1 MNNSLVQTK
10 RSWHT
15 FCRDAGKMLRLAWQA
30 RPRFSLVAIL
40 LSLVQALLPVAA
52 AWLLKLLLD
61 AVVVY
66 FETPAEQFFRYVV
79 LFAAGYVVVFSL
91 QKLVGSLEQYIKG
104 ELQRAIGLLVRG
116 NVYRQTLSFE
126 GIAYLENP
134 QYHDLQTV
142 SSQSVQSAPFMIAD
156 ALSALV
162 RAVSLLVSFLGLLL
176 WLSPLLTVLV
186 LLSAV
191 PHLLIHLK
199 FGRDRFKLSFDL
211 SPLQRESFY
220 FSALLTGLA
229 AAKELRLFGLQ
240 SYLFDK
246 WQRTAAENNEA
257 QRQLQYKEMGWQL
270 LLELLAFAALALA
283 FFFILLGI
291 FNRQMSVGDIAL
303 YSSALAGVQTG
314 IVTLVRA
321 IGQTSE
327 VHLFF
332 TQYENLQKMPQ
343 PVRIS
348 DNPRPVS
355 PLRLA
360 IEFRNVWF
368 RYGDDMSW
376 VLQGISLT
384 IPANQCLALV
394 GVNGAGKSTLVKLI
408 TRLYDPTKG
417 QILYDGIDIREFDVA
432 EYRRRLSAVFQDF
445 VQYQLPV
452 WENIGLGDVARI
464 RQRAPIVAAAQE
476 AGIAGRIAALPNGYE
491 TRLSRWLARGEQG
504 TDLSGG
510 EWQKIAIAR
519 AFMREADL
527 ILLDEPT
534 AALDSET
541 ESRLVALLTQLKTGR
556 TSLLISHRFS
566 TVKLADV
573 IVVMDGGRV
582 SECGTHA
589 ELMRLNGLYT
599 RMYSAQA
606 DLYYQNNHLPQELI
620 APRAGDV

>member
-1 MNNSLVQTK
+1 MNNTLVQTK

-15 FCRDAGKMLRLAWQA
+15 FWRDAGKMLRLAWVA

-66 FETPAEQFFRYVV
+66 FETSAVHFFGYAV
-79 LFAAGYVVVFSL
+79 LLAAGYVIVISL
-91 QKLVGSLEQYIKG
+91 QKLVGQLEQYVKG
-104 ELQRAIGLLVRG
+104 ELQRGIGLLVQS
-116 NVYRQTLSFE
+116 NIYRQTLSFQ

-142 SSQSVQSAPFMIAD
+142 SSRSVNSAPFMIVD
-156 ALSALV
+156 TLSALV

-176 WLSPLLTVLV
+176 WLSPLLTLLV
-186 LLSAV
+186 LLSAI

-220 FSALLTGLA
+220 LSALLTGLD

-240 SYLFDK
+240 AYLFDK

-257 QRQLQYKEMGWQL
+257 ERQLQYTEMGWQL
-270 LLELLAFAALALA
+270 LLELLAFLTLALA

-314 IVTLVRA
+314 IVTLMQA
-321 IGQTSE
+321 IGRMSE

-348 DNPRPVS
+348 DNPRSVS
-355 PLRLA
+355 PLRRGL
-360 IEFRNVWF
+360 EFSDVWF
-368 RYGDDMSW
+368 RYGDDMPW
-376 VLQGISLT
+376 VLQGISFS
-384 IPANQCLALV
+384 IPAHQCLALV
-394 GVNGAGKSTLVKLI
+394 GVNGAGKSTLLKLI
-408 TRLYDPTKG
+408 TRLYDPTQG
-417 QILYDGIDIREFDVA
+417 QILWDGVDIREFDVA
-432 EYRRRLSAVFQDF
+432 GYRRRLSTVFQDF
-445 VQYQLPV
+445 VRYQLPV
-452 WENIGLGDVARI
+452 WENIGLGDVAHIDRREQI
-464 RQRAPIVAAAQE
+464 MAAARQ
-476 AGIAGRIAALPNGYE
+476 ADIAGRIDALPNGYE
-491 TRLSRWLARGEQG
+491 TQLSRWLARGEQG

-541 ESRLVALLTQLKTGR
+541 ESRLVTLLTQLKTGR

-566 TVKLADV
+566 TVRLADV
-573 IVVMDGGRV
+573 IVVMDDGRV
-582 SECGTHA
+582 AECGTHA
-589 ELMRLNGLYT
+589 ELMRLNDLYA

-620 APRAGDV
+620 APRAGDF

>member
-1 MNNSLVQTK
+1 MNNNLVQTK
-10 RSWHT
+10 RSWQT
-15 FCRDAGKMLRLAWQA
+15 FWRDAGKMLRLAWQA

-66 FETPAEQFFRYVV
+66 FETPAEQFFRYVI
-79 LFAAGYVVVFSL
+79 LFTAGYVVVFSL
-91 QKLVGSLEQYIKG
+91 QKLVGPLEQYIKG

-162 RAVSLLVSFLGLLL
+162 RAVSLLASFLGLLL
-176 WLSPLLTVLV
+176 WLSPLLTLLV
-186 LLSAV
+186 LLSAI

-220 FSALLTGLA
+220 LSFLLTGLD

-246 WQRTAAENNEA
+246 WRQAAAQSNEA
-257 QRQLQYKEMGWQL
+257 ERQLQYKEMGWQL
-270 LLELLAFAALALA
+270 LLELLAFAAMALA

-291 FNRQMSVGDIAL
+291 FNRQLSVGDIAL

-332 TQYENLQKMPQ
+332 TQYENLQTMPQ
-343 PVRIS
+343 PIRIS

-355 PLRLA
+355 PLRRA
-360 IEFRNVWF
+360 IEFRDVWF
-368 RYGDDMSW
+368 RYSDDAPW
-376 VLQGISLT
+376 VLQGISFT

-408 TRLYDPTKG
+408 TRLYDPTQG
-417 QILYDGIDIREFDVA
+417 QILWDGIDIREFDVA
-432 EYRRRLSAVFQDF
+432 GYRRRLSTVFQDF
-445 VQYQLPV
+445 VRYQLPV
-452 WENIGLGDVARI
+452 WENIGLGDVPHIDRREQI
-464 RQRAPIVAAAQE
+464 MAAARQ
-476 AGIAGRIAALPNGYE
+476 ADVANCIDALPNGYE
-491 TRLSRWLARGEQG
+491 TQLSRWLARGQTG

-519 AFMREADL
+519 AFMRQADL

-541 ESRLVALLTQLKTGR
+541 ESRLVQLLTQLKAGR

-566 TVKLADV
+566 TVKLADR
-573 IVVMDGGRV
+573 IVVMDAGQV
-582 SECGTHA
+582 SECGSHA
-589 ELMRLNGLYT
+589 QLMAAEKLYY
-599 RMYSAQA
+599 RMYTAQA
-606 DLYYQNNHLPQELI
+606 DLFYRQDTVQMPISGYP
-620 APRAGDV
+620 PMG

>member
-1 MNNSLVQTK
+1 MNNTLVQTK

-15 FCRDAGKMLRLAWQA
+15 FWRDAGKMLRLAWQA

-91 QKLVGSLEQYIKG
+91 QKLVGPLEQYIKG

-116 NVYRQTLSFE
+116 NVYRQTLSFA

-156 ALSALV
+156 ALNALV

-176 WLSPLLTVLV
+176 WLSPLLTLLV
-186 LLSAV
+186 LLSAI

-211 SPLQRESFY
+211 SPLKRESFY
-220 FSALLTGLA
+220 FSFLLTGLD

-240 SYLFDK
+240 AYLFDK
-246 WQRTAAENNEA
+246 WQRTAAQSNEA
-257 QRQLQYKEMGWQL
+257 ERQLQYKEMGWQL
-270 LLELLAFAALALA
+270 LLELLAFAAMALA
-283 FFFILLGI
+283 FFFVLLGI
-291 FNRQMSVGDIAL
+291 FNRQLSVGDIAL

-348 DNPRPVS
+348 NNPRPVS
-355 PLRLA
+355 PLCRG
-360 IEFRNVWF
+360 IEFKDVWF
-368 RYGDDMSW
+368 RYSDDAPW
-376 VLQGISLT
+376 VLQGI
-384 IPANQCLALV
+384 
-394 GVNGAGKSTLVKLI
+394 GDKL
-408 TRLYDPTKG
+408 
-417 QILYDGIDIREFDVA
+417 
-432 EYRRRLSAVFQDF
+432 
-445 VQYQLPV
+445 
-452 WENIGLGDVARI
+452 
-464 RQRAPIVAAAQE
+464 
-476 AGIAGRIAALPNGYE
+476 
-491 TRLSRWLARGEQG
+491 
-504 TDLSGG
+504 
-510 EWQKIAIAR
+510 
-519 AFMREADL
+519 
-527 ILLDEPT
+527 
-534 AALDSET
+534 
-541 ESRLVALLTQLKTGR
+541 
-556 TSLLISHRFS
+556 RF
-566 TVKLADV
+566 
-573 IVVMDGGRV
+573 
-582 SECGTHA
+582 
-589 ELMRLNGLYT
+589 
-599 RMYSAQA
+599 
-606 DLYYQNNHLPQELI
+606 
-620 APRAGDV
+620 

>member
-1 MNNSLVQTK
+1 MNNTLVQTK

-15 FCRDAGKMLRLAWQA
+15 FWRDAGKMLRLAWQA

-66 FETPAEQFFRYVV
+66 FETPAEQFFRYVI

-91 QKLVGSLEQYIKG
+91 QKLVGPLEQYIKG
-104 ELQRAIGLLVRG
+104 ELQRVIGLLVRG

-186 LLSAV
+186 LLSAI

-211 SPLQRESFY
+211 SPLKRESFY
-220 FSALLTGLA
+220 FSFLLTGLD

-240 SYLFDK
+240 AYLFDK
-246 WQRTAAENNEA
+246 WQQAAAQSNEA
-257 QRQLQYKEMGWQL
+257 ERQLQYKEMGWQL
-270 LLELLAFAALALA
+270 LLELLAFAAMALA

-291 FNRQMSVGDIAL
+291 FNRQLSVGDIAL

-332 TQYENLQKMPQ
+332 AQYENLQKMPQ
-343 PVRIS
+343 PIYIS
-348 DNPRPVS
+348 SNAQPVP
-355 PLRLA
+355 PLRQA
-360 IEFRNVWF
+360 IEFKDVWF
-368 RYGDDMSW
+368 RYDDDAPW
-376 VLQGISLT
+376 VLQGISFT
-384 IPANQCLALV
+384 IPAHQCLALV

-408 TRLYDPTKG
+408 SRLYDPTQG
-417 QILYDGIDIREFDVA
+417 QILWDGVDIREFDVA
-432 EYRRRLSAVFQDF
+432 GYRRRLSTVFQDF
-445 VQYQLPV
+445 VRYQLPV
-452 WENIGLGDVARI
+452 WENIGLGDVPRIDRREQIMATAR
-464 RQRAPIVAAAQE
+464 QAD
-476 AGIAGRIAALPNGYE
+476 IAGRIDALPNGYE
-491 TRLSRWLARGEQG
+491 TQLSRWLARGQTG

-519 AFMREADL
+519 AFIREADL

-541 ESRLVALLTQLKTGR
+541 ESRLVQLLTQLKTGR

-566 TVKLADV
+566 TVKLADR
-573 IVVMDGGRV
+573 IVVMDTGRV
-582 SECGTHA
+582 SECGRHA
-589 ELMRLNGLYT
+589 ELMAAEKLYY
-599 RMYSAQA
+599 RMYTAQA
-606 DLYYQNNHLPQELI
+606 DLFYRQDTVQVTVSGYP
-620 APRAGDV
+620 PVG

>member
-1 MNNSLVQTK
+1 MNNTLAQTK

-15 FCRDAGKMLRLAWQA
+15 FWRDAGKMLRLAWQA

-91 QKLVGSLEQYIKG
+91 QKLVGPLEQYIKG

-116 NVYRQTLSFE
+116 NVYRQTLSFA

-186 LLSAV
+186 LLSAI

-211 SPLQRESFY
+211 SPLKRESFY
-220 FSALLTGLA
+220 FSFLLTGLD

-240 SYLFDK
+240 AYLFDK
-246 WQRTAAENNEA
+246 WQQVAAQSNEA
-257 QRQLQYKEMGWQL
+257 ERQLQYKEMGWQL
-270 LLELLAFAALALA
+270 LLELLAFAAMALA

-291 FNRQMSVGDIAL
+291 FNRQLSVGDIAL

-332 TQYENLQKMPQ
+332 TQYENLQTMPQ
-343 PVRIS
+343 PIHIS
-348 DNPRPVS
+348 PRPQPIP
-355 PLRLA
+355 PLRQG
-360 IEFRNVWF
+360 IEFRDVWF
-368 RYGDDMSW
+368 RYGDDASW
-376 VLQGISLT
+376 VLQGISFT
-384 IPANQCLALV
+384 IPAHQCLALV

-417 QILYDGIDIREFDVA
+417 QILWDGVDIREFDVA
-432 EYRRRLSAVFQDF
+432 GYRRRLSTVFQDF
-445 VQYQLPV
+445 VRYQLPV
-452 WENIGLGDVARI
+452 WENIGLGDVPHIDR
-464 RQRAPIVAAAQE
+464 RQQIMAAARQ
-476 AGIAGRIAALPNGYE
+476 ADIAGRIDALPNGYE
-491 TRLSRWLARGEQG
+491 TQLSRWLARGQTG

-519 AFMREADL
+519 AFIREADL

-541 ESRLVALLTQLKTGR
+541 ESRLVQLLTQLKTGR

-566 TVKLADV
+566 TVKLADR
-573 IVVMDGGRV
+573 IVVMDTGRV
-582 SECGTHA
+582 SECGRHA
-589 ELMRLNGLYT
+589 ELMAAEKLYY
-599 RMYSAQA
+599 RMYTAQA
-606 DLYYQNNHLPQELI
+606 ELFYRQDTVQMPI
-620 APRAGDV
+620 SGYPPVG

>member
-1 MNNSLVQTK
+1 MNNTLVQTK
-10 RSWHT
+10 RSWQT
-15 FCRDAGKMLRLAWQA
+15 FWRDAGKMLRLAWQA

-66 FETPAEQFFRYVV
+66 FETPVEQFFRYVL

-91 QKLVGSLEQYIKG
+91 QKLVGPLEQYIKG

-162 RAVSLLVSFLGLLL
+162 RAVSLLASFLGLLL
-176 WLSPLLTVLV
+176 WLSPLLTLLV
-186 LLSAV
+186 LLSAI

-211 SPLQRESFY
+211 SPLKRESFY
-220 FSALLTGLA
+220 LSFLLTGLD

-246 WQRTAAENNEA
+246 WQQAAAQSNEA
-257 QRQLQYKEMGWQL
+257 ERQLQYKEMGWQL
-270 LLELLAFAALALA
+270 LLELLAFAAMALA

-291 FNRQMSVGDIAL
+291 FNRQLSVGDIAL

-332 TQYENLQKMPQ
+332 AQYENLQKMPQ
-343 PVRIS
+343 PIYIS
-348 DNPRPVS
+348 SNSQPLL
-355 PLRLA
+355 PLRQA
-360 IEFRNVWF
+360 IEFKDVWF
-368 RYGDDMSW
+368 RYSDDAPW
-376 VLQGISLT
+376 VLQGISFT
-384 IPANQCLALV
+384 IPAHQCLALV

-408 TRLYDPTKG
+408 TRLYDPTQG
-417 QILYDGIDIREFDVA
+417 QILWDGVDIREFDVA
-432 EYRRRLSAVFQDF
+432 GYRRRLSTVFQDF
-445 VQYQLPV
+445 VRYQLPV
-452 WENIGLGDVARI
+452 WENIGLGDVPRI
-464 RQRAPIVAAAQE
+464 DRREQIMAAARQ
-476 AGIAGRIAALPNGYE
+476 ADIAGRIDALPNGYE
-491 TRLSRWLARGEQG
+491 TQLSRWLARGEQG

-541 ESRLVALLTQLKTGR
+541 ESRLVQLLTQLKTGR

-566 TVKLADV
+566 TVKLADR
-573 IVVMDGGRV
+573 IVVMDGGQV
-582 SECGTHA
+582 SECGRHA
-589 ELMRLNGLYT
+589 QLMATEGLYY
-599 RMYSAQA
+599 RMYTAQA
-606 DLYYQNNHLPQELI
+606 DLFYRQDTVQMPISGYP
-620 APRAGDV
+620 PVG

>member
-1 MNNSLVQTK
+1 MNNTLVQTK
-10 RSWHT
+10 RSWHS
-15 FCRDAGKMLRLAWQA
+15 FWRDAGKMLRLAWIA
-30 RPRFSLVAIL
+30 RPRLSLVAIL
-40 LSLVQALLPVAA
+40 WSLVQALLPVAA

-66 FETPAEQFFRYVV
+66 FETPAAHFFRYVV
-79 LFAAGYVVVFSL
+79 LFAAAYVVVFSL
-91 QKLVGSLEQYIKG
+91 QKLVGPLEQYVKG
-104 ELQRAIGLLVRG
+104 ELQRAIGLLVQG
-116 NVYRQTLSFE
+116 NVYRRSLSFQ
-126 GIAYLENP
+126 GVAYLENP

-156 ALSALV
+156 ALSALI
-162 RAVSLLVSFLGLLL
+162 RAVSLLISFLGLLL

-186 LLSAV
+186 LLSAI

-211 SPLQRESFY
+211 SPLKRESFY
-220 FSALLTGLA
+220 LSFLLIGLD
-229 AAKELRLFGLQ
+229 AAKELRLFGVQ

-246 WQRTAAENNEA
+246 WQQAAAQSNEA
-257 QRQLQYKEMGWQL
+257 ERQLQYKEMGWQL
-270 LLELLAFAALALA
+270 LLELLAFATLALA

-332 TQYENLQKMPQ
+332 AQYENLQNMPQ
-343 PVRIS
+343 PIRIS

-355 PLRLA
+355 TLRRA
-360 IEFRNVWF
+360 IELRDVWF
-368 RYGDDMSW
+368 RYSDNAPW
-376 VLQGISLT
+376 VLQGISMT

-417 QILYDGIDIREFDVA
+417 HILWDGVDIREFDVA
-432 EYRRRLSAVFQDF
+432 AYRRRLSTVFQDF
-445 VQYQLPV
+445 VRYQLPV
-452 WENIGLGDVARI
+452 WENIGLGDVAHI
-464 RQRAPIVAAAQE
+464 NQREQIMAAARQ
-476 AGIAGRIAALPNGYE
+476 ADIATRIAALPHGYE
-491 TRLSRWLARGEQG
+491 TQLSRWLARGEQG

-541 ESRLVALLTQLKTGR
+541 ESRLVALLTELKSGR

-573 IVVMDGGRV
+573 IVVMDDGRV

-589 ELMRLNGLYT
+589 ELMRLNGLYA
-599 RMYSAQA
+599 RMYTAQA
-606 DLYYQNNHLPQELI
+606 DLYYQNNHLPQSLS
-620 APRAGDV
+620 